1 LILLISQLRPRKSIA
16 IGEKERGRH
25 VMKRISLLG
34 VVLGL
39 MVGALA
45 AMLSGSWILWLGA
58 GIAVGVFLGAAQ
70 ARRSLDEDAARLR
83 ERVNL

>member
-1 LILLISQLRPRKSIA
+1 
-16 IGEKERGRH
+16 
-25 VMKRISLLG
+25 MKRISLLG

-39 MVGALA
+39 IVGALA

-58 GIAVGVFLGAAQ
+58 GMAVGVLLGAAQ
-70 ARRSLDEDAARLR
+70 ARRSLEEDEDEDVARLR

>member
-1 LILLISQLRPRKSIA
+1 
-16 IGEKERGRH
+16 
-25 VMKRISLLG
+25 MKTISLLG

-39 MVGALA
+39 IVGALA

-58 GIAVGVFLGAAQ
+58 GMAVGVLLGAAQ
-70 ARRSLDEDAARLR
+70 ARRSLEEDEDEDVARLR

>member
-1 LILLISQLRPRKSIA
+1 
-16 IGEKERGRH
+16 
-25 VMKRISLLG
+25 MKRISLLG

-39 MVGALA
+39 IVGALA

-58 GIAVGVFLGAAQ
+58 GMAVGVFLGAAQ
-70 ARRSLDEDAARLR
+70 ARRSLEEDGDEVAARLQ

>member
-1 LILLISQLRPRKSIA
+1 
-16 IGEKERGRH
+16 
-25 VMKRISLLG
+25 MKRISLLG

-58 GIAVGVFLGAAQ
+58 GMAVGVFLGAAQ
-70 ARRSLDEDAARLR
+70 ARRSLEEDEDEDAARLQ